1 MPDCEICCEKL
12 NKSNRSLVACE
23 NSICDFCCCKSCART
38 YLIGTLE
45 DPHCMKC
52 KGAWSD
58 KFMVHNLNRSFVEKD
73 YKVHRKNMLVERELS
88 RLPDTMEYAGNQ
100 KIVEDEHLKL
110 KENKRKIAELKKQ
123 IGQLR
128 TTNAE
133 SYNTIHKISTGTYN
147 SEKRKFIMAC
157 PNNTCRG
164 YLSTQYKC
172 DLCKLF
178 TCPTC
183 LEIVGYNKQDDH
195 TCNPDNI
202 ASAEMIKKDTKP
214 CPSCGV
220 RIYKIVGCNQMWCT
234 QCRIAFDYQTG
245 RIDTTGHIHNYHYY
259 HYLEEQ
265 QQNNQAIP
273 RNPQDVLCGGLCSVF
288 DLNRRIIHKL
298 ESVGA
303 PYDARLCHVR
313 AIHRAISHITYYT
326 LVHVRQHLQG
336 VEDNRD
342 LRSDYILKKK
352 TREQLA
358 VQVYRKDNLRKKA
371 SELLH
376 IYEVISVVG
385 IEIFATLCNTLKR
398 NGAFERECIEKV
410 DQINQLRIYCNKEFQ
425 KISETYNNKVM
436 CITDDWKLINQKYRK
451 AAA

>member
-1 MPDCEICCEKL
+1 
-12 NKSNRSLVACE
+12 
-23 NSICDFCCCKSCART
+23 
-38 YLIGTLE
+38 
-45 DPHCMKC
+45 
-52 KGAWSD
+52 
-58 KFMVHNLNRSFVEKD
+58 
-73 YKVHRKNMLVERELS
+73 MLVERELS
-88 RLPDTMEYAGNQ
+88 KLPDTMEYAGNQ
-100 KIVEDEHLKL
+100 KVVEEEHLKL
-110 KENKRKIAELKKQ
+110 KENKRKIAELKTQ
-123 IGQLR
+123 IAQLR
-128 TTNAE
+128 INNTE
-133 SYNTIHKISTGTYN
+133 SYNTIHKINTGTYN

-164 YLSTQYKC
+164 YLSTKYKC
-172 DLCKLF
+172 ELCKLF

-183 LEIVGYNKQDDH
+183 LEIVGYNKTDPH

-245 RIDTTGHIHNYHYY
+245 RIDTTGRIHNYHYY
-259 HYLEEQ
+259 RYLEEQ

-273 RNPQDVLCGGLCSVF
+273 RNPHDVLCGGLCSLF
-288 DLNRRIIHKL
+288 DLNRLIIQKL
-298 ESVGA
+298 ERTKEAGSLLSL
-303 PYDARLCHVR
+303 DSDSRLCHIR
-313 AIHRAISHITYYT
+313 NIHRVISHITYYT

-358 VQVYRKDNLRKKA
+358 FHVYRKDNLRKKA

-385 IEIFATLCNTLKR
+385 IEIFATLCNSSRTQ
-398 NGAFERECIEKV
+398 NNAFAAECREKV

-436 CITDDWKLINQKYRK
+436 YITDDWKLINQKYRK
-451 AAA
+451 AVA